1 MNYEKLCREAIEVVT
16 EAAAFIR
23 KEFEGF
29 DQKVVEEKSMNQLV
43 SFVDVTAEKI
53 LVKGLDQLIDDC
65 GFITEENTV
74 EQAENHKYRWVI
86 DPLDGTTNFIHGLP
100 VFSVS
105 VGLLE
110 KDKLV
115 LGIIYEVTKN
125 ECFYAWKG
133 SPAYLNGKEIKVSG
147 AKKLQDSLLATGF
160 PYYEFDGM
168 DGYLN
173 SLRHFMK
180 NTRGLR
186 RMGSA
191 AIDLAYTAA
200 GRFEG
205 FFELSLN
212 PWDVAAGAFIVQQAG
227 GKVVDFTGGDNY
239 LFGKQIVACSPG
251 VYKEFFGVIKENL
264 GK

>member
-1 MNYEKLCREAIEVVT
+1 MNYEKLCQEAIEVVT
-16 EAAAFIR
+16 DAAAFIR

-29 DQKVVEEKSMNQLV
+29 DRNVVEEKALNQLV
-43 SFVDVTAEKI
+43 SYVDVTAEKI
-53 LVKGLDQLIDDC
+53 LVNGLDQLLDDC
-65 GFITEENTV
+65 GFITEENTIAQT
-74 EQAENHKYRWVI
+74 EGHKYRWVI

-115 LGIIYEVTKN
+115 LGIVYEVTKN

-160 PYYEFDGM
+160 PYYEFEGM

-173 SLRHFMK
+173 CLRHYMK

-191 AIDLAYTAA
+191 AIDLVYTAA

-205 FFELSLN
+205 FFELSLQ

-227 GKVVDFTGGDNY
+227 GKVVDFAGGSDF
-239 LFGKQIVACSPG
+239 LFSKQIVACCPG
-251 VYKEFFGVIKENL
+251 IYKEFFGVIKENM
-264 GK
+264 KQ